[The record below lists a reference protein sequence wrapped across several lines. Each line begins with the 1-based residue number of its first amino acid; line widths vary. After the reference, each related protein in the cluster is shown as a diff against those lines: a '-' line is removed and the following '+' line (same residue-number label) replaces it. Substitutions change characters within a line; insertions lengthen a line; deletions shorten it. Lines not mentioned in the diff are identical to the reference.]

1 MADGARG
8 CMFSLAGNDR
18 AAFWSWEWQEAMD
31 TNNLNTARLLRVTT
45 FMALLEIILMMGSC
59 TGLPCSSHKR
69 IPTLR
74 VCSLKHEIPVI
85 RTWFETTAK
94 LRFSHKNARPR
105 DASGSCPATLQWK
118 PSRSA
123 ISAWSPQVVFFKATI
138 PGRNTGWF
146 PLGGKQLGL
155 SKSVPQRLNNW
166 PNYLLLRSRLLQC
179 SAVNTNHHFYI
190 SGSWVKNLGRALLGA
205 SCSLH
210 ALTKVTRSAGLVM
223 PGALAGVDR
232 RLDTA
237 ENTHQGVYPVL
248 SSLAV
253 SVQPDFSMAAQA
265 PGDQGEAG
273 TPLTR

>member
-1 MADGARG
+1 M
-8 CMFSLAGNDR
+8 AGNDR

-85 RTWFETTAK
+85 RTWFETTAR

-123 ISAWSPQVVFFKATI
+123 ISAWSPQVVFLKQPFQEGIQADSPWGENSLGFPSQYPRDSITGPIIYCCAAGYSNAQRSIPTTI
-138 PGRNTGWF
+138 FISQDLESRIWE
-146 PLGGKQLGL
+146 GL
-155 SKSVPQRLNNW
+155 
-166 PNYLLLRSRLLQC
+166 C
-179 SAVNTNHHFYI
+179 
-190 SGSWVKNLGRALLGA
+190 WVL
-205 SCSLH
+205 
-210 ALTKVTRSAGLVM
+210 
-223 PGALAGVDR
+223 
-232 RLDTA
+232 
-237 ENTHQGVYPVL
+237 
-248 SSLAV
+248 LAV
-253 SVQPDFSMAAQA
+253 C
-265 PGDQGEAG
+265 
-273 TPLTR
+273 TR